1 MKITAILF
9 VDEIEPCLK
18 FWVDAVGFSKTVE
31 VPDGDRLGFVILTH
45 DGAEVMLQTHRS
57 ARADVGDAAADHTK
71 ENKSHLFVEVED
83 FDEVLRRT
91 AGFEVVMPV
100 RETFYGMK
108 EILLK
113 EPGGHYVCF
122 AARISPA

>member
-9 VDEIEPCLK
+9 VDAIEPCLK
-18 FWVDAVGFSKTVE
+18 FWVDALGFTKTVE
-31 VPDGDRLGFVILTH
+31 VPDGDRLGFVILNQ
-45 DGAEVMLQTHRS
+45 GGGEVMLQTHRS
-57 ARADVGDAAADHTK
+57 AHADVGDAAHHTK
-71 ENKSHLFVEVED
+71 ENSSHLFIEVED
-83 FDEVLRRT
+83 FDDVLRRT
-91 AGFEVVMPV
+91 AAFEVVMPI

-122 AARISPA
+122 AARVTQA